1 MSWIRPIGV
10 WSPGNIR
17 PWVWSNDGWMHDP
30 QFRLDTFGASTC
42 PRATIHFIT
51 FILMPLFTAYY
62 IRVSITAWILFLK
75 GLSEVKSAKDSI
87 LRRYSGSY
95 SCIFAHG
102 QRSSAVMASND
113 LWEIHVHYI
122 ELLSLSESTLY
133 VEKIFKKSLMRIKLA
148 TVKATGLHIKTGS

>member
-1 MSWIRPIGV
+1 
-10 WSPGNIR
+10 
-17 PWVWSNDGWMHDP
+17 MHDP

-62 IRVSITAWILFLK
+62 IHVSIAASILFLK

-95 SCIFAHG
+95 SCILARG
-102 QRSSAVMASND
+102 QRWSALMASND
-113 LWEIHVHYI
+113 LCEVHIAYIQLRIILQSTGHVR
-122 ELLSLSESTLY
+122 
-133 VEKIFKKSLMRIKLA
+133 KIFKKSLMHIKMA
-148 TVKATGLHIKTGS
+148 TVKATSLYIKTGS